1 MFATRREAGQRLAEV
16 LKNLTGEEGILRR
29 RGYGGLPSVALAK
42 EGIVL
47 AVPRGGVPVGYE
59 VAKSLGFPLDI
70 LPVRK
75 VAIPWNP
82 EAGFAAVAPGDI
94 LILNEDLTPSLGLTD
109 RQIKTL
115 ADETLAEVGRRV
127 EVYREGRPAPD
138 LRGKMVILVDDG
150 LASGITML
158 AGVSMVKKES
168 PEKVVVASPVAS
180 GTAVAKIKPEVDR
193 LVVLYTHPPGLSF
206 AVASFYDEWYD
217 LTDEEVKDFLKQA
230 AESLD

>member
-1 MFATRREAGQRLAEV
+1 M
-16 LKNLTGEEGILRR
+16 LKNLTGEEG
-29 RGYGGLPSVALAK
+29 V
-42 EGIVL
+42 VL

-94 LILNEDLTPSLGLTD
+94 LILNEDLTPYLGLTD

-115 ADETLAEVGRRV
+115 ADETLAEVGRRI

>member
-1 MFATRREAGQRLAEV
+1 M
-16 LKNLTGEEGILRR
+16 
-29 RGYGGLPSVALAK
+29 
-42 EGIVL
+42 L

-94 LILNEDLTPSLGLTD
+94 LILNEDLTPSLGLTE

-115 ADETLAEVGRRV
+115 ADETLAEVGRRI

-217 LTDEEVKDFLKQA
+217 LTDEEVKGFLKQA

>member
-1 MFATRREAGQRLAEV
+1 MFATRREAGKKLAEA
-16 LKNLTGEEGILRR
+16 LKD
-29 RGYGGLPSVALAK
+29 LAGQD
-42 EGIVL
+42 GIVL

-82 EAGFAAVAPGDI
+82 EAGFAAVAPGGI
-94 LILNEDLTPSLGLTD
+94 LILNEDLTPYLGLTD
-109 RQIKTL
+109 SQIKTL
-115 ADETLAEVGRRV
+115 ADETLAEVERRI
-127 EVYREGRPAPD
+127 EVYRQGRPASD
-138 LRGKMVILVDDG
+138 LRRKMAILVDDG

-158 AGVSMVKKES
+158 AGVRMVKKEN
-168 PEKVVVASPVAS
+168 PEKIIVASPVAS
-180 GTAVAKIKPEVDR
+180 GTAVAKIKPEVDK
-193 LVVLYTHPPGLSF
+193 LIVLYTHPPGLSF